1 MSHTLA
7 LMRWGG
13 QHSHSKGGRQQDI
26 RRRAEGLLLQDV
38 DAAAARFA
46 KEQPEVGLIAAEAF
60 KVKIVEQDSE
70 SVTINLSDPSAVPE
84 EEPAT
89 AVEEACR
96 RSAPSPYLLSWY
108 PRGRCVRLTMTD
120 AVPADGL
127 IATVVRAC
135 KGWAPCNALATSAQ
149 CSCWEHWPGNVL
161 LCQCSASG

>member
-1 MSHTLA
+1 MWVSHPLT

-13 QHSHSKGGRQQDI
+13 QHSHSKGGRQQDA
-26 RRRAEGLLLQDV
+26 RHRTEGSPSQDV

-70 SVTINLSDPSAVPE
+70 SVTINLSDASALPE

-96 RSAPSPYLLSWY
+96 RSVLS
-108 PRGRCVRLTMTD
+108 VRLHFLDPLREMRQ
-120 AVPADGL
+120 AH
-127 IATVVRAC
+127 
-135 KGWAPCNALATSAQ
+135 KG
-149 CSCWEHWPGNVL
+149 
-161 LCQCSASG
+161 